1 MPFESSWDR
10 VFNYLIKMSIILS
23 ICTLRVCWNWSST
36 ASLEGRILYEDTFI
50 QIRDQFLRS
59 SKPFKSLRI
68 QLSYDASVRIRGCA
82 GIGRQL
88 HPLKAEYMIKDL
100 IDRRDSPKVWTHSL
114 SLQSRTGLKP
124 YQEQFHLESNNNRE
138 PDEVFMEGDMI

>member
-1 MPFESSWDR
+1 
-10 VFNYLIKMSIILS
+10 MSIISS

-36 ASLEGRILYEDTFI
+36 ASLEGRTLYEDSFI
-50 QIRDQFLRS
+50 QSKDQISRV
-59 SKPFKSLRI
+59 SKSFKSLRA
-68 QLSYDASVRIRGCA
+68 QLSYHDACVHIRGCA